1 MASGS
6 RTLSISEVVVVD
18 YGVGNLRSVENA
30 LAAIGAPYRFAKS
43 ASDVRSAS
51 KVLLPGVGAYR
62 VGMQNLERSGLTD
75 AIRAVAADGIFVLGI
90 CLGMQLLLDEGDE
103 GGHAKGLG
111 LIPGKVRKIE
121 PEPGLRIPHM
131 GFNEVRIA
139 QASPLLAGIPDC
151 SDFYFVHSYH
161 AAVADE
167 KDVLATTIHGVEF
180 ASVIG
185 RGNVFGT
192 QFHPEKS
199 QSQGRKLLKNFC
211 GL

>member
-1 MASGS
+1 M
-6 RTLSISEVVVVD
+6 SISEVVVID

-30 LAAIGAPYRFAKS
+30 LVAVGAPYRFAKS
-43 ASDVRSAS
+43 ACDVRSAS
-51 KVLLPGVGAYR
+51 KLLLPGVGAYR
-62 VGMQNLERSGLTD
+62 VGMQNLERLGFAD
-75 AIRAVAADGIFVLGI
+75 AIRVVAADGIFVLGI

-103 GGHAKGLG
+103 GGYTKGLG

-121 PEPGLRIPHM
+121 PQPGLRLPHI

-139 QASPLLAGIPDC
+139 HPSLLLEGIPDY

-161 AAVADE
+161 AAAADE
-167 KDVLATTIHGVEF
+167 MDVLGTTIHGVEF
-180 ASVIG
+180 VSVIE

-199 QSQGRKLLKNFC
+199 QSQGLKLIKNFC